1 MLSDTARAVGDNF
14 QNYAVLEHIKDGC
27 ATSSKYGSNVVR
39 FKTPNT
45 IIVFSNNTPST
56 SCLSADRW
64 SVHTID
70 SDGLRCI
77 NKGQKISLQQKDYIE
92 YGNTKFDENVKV
104 LPW

>member
-1 MLSDTARAVGDNF
+1 MHWIQFLPHF
-14 QNYAVLEHIKDGC
+14 
-27 ATSSKYGSNVVR
+27 GSNVIR
-39 FKTPNT
+39 FKTPN
-45 IIVFSNNTPST
+45 IVVVFSNNTPST

-77 NKGQKISLQQKDYIE
+77 NKGQNISLQQKDYIE